1 MIIQTLI
8 IQIQQVNK
16 IKIHFQNAVSF
27 LVIIIQCVYVQAASL
42 HTCKS
47 ELDEKLLHI
56 IVYFLNHLISKIFAV
71 EKKKVLSQH
80 ILCNFSSPVLNLLT
94 PK

>member
-1 MIIQTLI
+1 MYKLLL
-8 IQIQQVNK
+8 N
-16 IKIHFQNAVSF
+16 
-27 LVIIIQCVYVQAASL
+27 L